1 MSVASISRP
10 GASLVTQVL
19 TKRAEPAAF
28 EGGCEVRSGH
38 LHALPLA
45 ILVLVLQKAR
55 PKGWQVCDGAILTF
69 DQVVKHLRA
78 IAVAFAG
85 VRIWCT
91 ATETRGQIGR

>member
-1 MSVASISRP
+1 VEPSDREA
-10 GASLVTQVL
+10 
-19 TKRAEPAAF
+19 AEAAAVRTF
-28 EGGCEVRSGH
+28 ELSDEQRK
-38 LHALPLA
+38 LPLA

-91 ATETRGQIGR
+91 ATELVGGGLFI